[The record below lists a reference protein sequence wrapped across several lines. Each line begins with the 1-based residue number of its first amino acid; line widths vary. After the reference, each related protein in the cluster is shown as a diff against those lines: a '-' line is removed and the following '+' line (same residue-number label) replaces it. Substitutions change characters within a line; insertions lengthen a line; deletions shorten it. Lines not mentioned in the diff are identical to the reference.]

1 MIRLGKPV
9 QILQWGEGT
18 NTTNQRWQEI
28 AKGRFAGKPKT
39 VVGVTSLVI
48 EVEGSINK
56 ANDKNN
62 DVKIMQQGEGMV
74 AHSERW
80 GEVAMGTLKDVSNQG
95 GKTIVTVEVHAATKY
110 SG

>member
-48 EVEGSINK
+48 
-56 ANDKNN
+56 
-62 DVKIMQQGEGMV
+62 
-74 AHSERW
+74 
-80 GEVAMGTLKDVSNQG
+80 
-95 GKTIVTVEVHAATKY
+95 
-110 SG
+110 